1 MKKAARFAFHAPP
14 KLSTKFFLPRKT
26 KKGKHL
32 LFLDDF
38 EIFIIRVV
46 FLLRC
51 RSFRLA
57 SCRLGGGSARISL
70 PPPDCKTKFI
80 FVLTINLIFH
90 NSFAYL
96 IERAFQVTSSR
107 APAFRMIESCVS
119 NKQEKVWAPRERH
132 A

>member
-1 MKKAARFAFHAPP
+1 M
-14 KLSTKFFLPRKT
+14 
-26 KKGKHL
+26 
-32 LFLDDF
+32 FLDDF

-51 RSFRLA
+51 RSFFRLA
-57 SCRLGGGSARISL
+57 SSRLGGEVLVSSRSAEF
-70 PPPDCKTKFI
+70 DCETKFI

-107 APAFRMIESCVS
+107 VRTFRVIESCVS
-119 NKQEKVWAPRERH
+119 K
-132 A
+132 